1 MIKLMDILRENIA
14 EGKQVG
20 LIYHFTTYEQALYI
34 IQDGYSLR
42 TASNRL
48 YGGNPDPDFFSFTR
62 NKNLKSPTIS
72 GEVRFTIDGDGL
84 SNKYKIQPFADTRT
98 TADESEERI
107 DAVPIR
113 GELNFSKYLKSID
126 VMYTSFDNNVRFI
139 HSRAM
144 SSRNRRNL
152 IDYLEDNNIKFN
164 LVDSYK

>member
-20 LIYHFTTYEQALYI
+20 LIYHFTTYQKALYI
-34 IQDGYSLR
+34 IEDGYTLR

-62 NKNLKSPTIS
+62 NKNLKSSTIS

-84 SNKYKIQPFADTRT
+84 SNKYKIQPFADTGAD
-98 TADESEERI
+98 ADESEERI

-126 VMYTSFDNNVRFI
+126 VLSTSPDSNNNARFNP
-139 HSRAM
+139 AM
-144 SSRNRRNL
+144 APRNRQNL